1 MFLSFLSKAKQMG
14 KLMLR
19 KPDARAIMR
28 GNAQHLNLRGMVS
41 FYQDSPGVLVV
52 AEFMGLPEKT
62 GKCGGNIFAFH
73 IHEGDSCTGTPEE
86 SFSAVGSHYNP
97 NNCAHPFH
105 AGDLPPV
112 FESGGQSFMAVWTGR
127 FNVNDV
133 IGRTVILHSHMD
145 DFSTQPAGNSGEKIA
160 CGEIRRA

>member
-1 MFLSFLSKAKQMG
+1 MICPSPFCAVIMPHLLNAAKC
-14 KLMLR
+14 R
-19 KPDARAIMR
+19 ET
-28 GNAQHLNLRGMVS
+28 
-41 FYQDSPGVLVV
+41 VV
-52 AEFMGLPEKT
+52 ASRPT
-62 GKCGGNIFAFH
+62 RVAI
-73 IHEGDSCTGTPEE
+73 S
-86 SFSAVGSHYNP
+86 NP